1 LRFCTNYTVY
11 HVVVQARGVENWLFI
26 CPLQWEFYKIC
37 LFFSLLKVEGK
48 TSSFSIETLLVHR
61 RISKPT
67 YDDQARCQCKKG
79 RDLPISH
86 KIIHEVGSTFRGLV
100 SSCFYYYY
108 FFLHG
113 VAGFLI
119 KVTIPKCNVLSMLK
133 GKV

>member
-26 CPLQWEFYKIC
+26 CPLQREFYKIC

-67 YDDQARCQCKKG
+67 YDDEARRQCKKG

-86 KIIHEVGSTFRGLV
+86 KIIHEVGSTFRGLALL
-100 SSCFYYYY
+100 FL
-108 FFLHG
+108 FFLLLLLLLLFFPSRCCW
-113 VAGFLI
+113 VF
-119 KVTIPKCNVLSMLK
+119 N
-133 GKV
+133 